1 MAVLK
6 PQDEH
11 YTTAQDICTHLGDE
25 YAQFMGAIVP
35 PIFQNS
41 LFVKPTPKNGVPDKG
56 FVYSRVSNPTM
67 DIAERK
73 IAALEGAEAA
83 AVFSSAE
90 ACASSAVAFSL
101 SSAFAI
107 CSE

>member
-41 LFVKPTPKNGVPDKG
+41 LFVKPTPKNGVPDSG
-56 FVYSRVSNPTM
+56 VVYT
-67 DIAERK
+67 
-73 IAALEGAEAA
+73 
-83 AVFSSAE
+83 
-90 ACASSAVAFSL
+90 SL
-101 SSAFAI
+101 Q
-107 CSE
+107 

>member
-11 YTTAQDICTHLGDE
+11 YTKAQDICTHLGDE

-41 LFVKPTPKNGVPDKG
+41 LFVKPTPKNGIPDSG
-56 FVYSRVSNPTM
+56 FVYRSYTFTTQ
-67 DIAERK
+67 DE
-73 IAALEGAEAA
+73 
-83 AVFSSAE
+83 
-90 ACASSAVAFSL
+90 
-101 SSAFAI
+101 
-107 CSE
+107 SEVKL